1 MDKKF
6 EWNLAALSSNQK
18 KIADFIEKH
27 SARMPLLTEQDIA
40 TELQISIASVSRFWK
55 AVGYKNLK
63 DFKLALMEERDVS
76 PANKMRNML
85 NKVEAD
91 DLPGN
96 MMELGVQYLN
106 ETATELSREHFQQAV
121 QAINAARQLYVYAP
135 GPSEGLGSL
144 LRFRLMRFGY
154 AIQSLPK
161 SGRELYEYLPQLQ
174 QGDVVIIFGFVNM
187 NQEIKVLLD
196 RSRSIGCTSILVTDV
211 LVSDMVA
218 AADLSLYAF
227 RGQMWEFHSMVAPTA
242 LVESLI
248 VAVGM
253 KNKEATLKNLEQFN
267 ALRKQYSSYLPK

>member
-1 MDKKF
+1 MEKKF
-6 EWNLAALSSNQK
+6 EWNLAELSSNQK
-18 KIADFIEKH
+18 KIADFIEKN

-106 ETATELSREHFQQAV
+106 ETAAELSREHFQLAV
-121 QAINAARQLYVYAP
+121 EAINAARHLYVYAP

-161 SGRELYEYLPQLQ
+161 SGRELYEYLPLLQ

-187 NQEIKVLLD
+187 NQEIKVLLE
-196 RSRSIGCTSILVTDV
+196 RAKSIGCTSILITDV
-211 LVSDMVA
+211 LVSDMLA
-218 AADLSLYAF
+218 NADLSLYAF

-253 KNKEATLKNLEQFN
+253 NNKEATLKNLEQFN
-267 ALRKQYSSYLPK
+267 ALRKQYSAYLPK

>member
-1 MDKKF
+1 MEKKF
-6 EWNLAALSSNQK
+6 QWNLAVLSSNQK
-18 KIADFIEKH
+18 KIADFIEKNH
-27 SARMPLLTEQDIA
+27 ARMPLLTEQDIA

-63 DFKLALMEERDVS
+63 DFKLALMEERDIS

-91 DLPGN
+91 DLPGH
-96 MMELGVQYLN
+96 MMELGVQYLT
-106 ETATELSREHFQQAV
+106 ETSGGLSREHFWLAV
-121 QAINAARQLYVYAP
+121 EAMNAAKHMYVYAP

-161 SGRELYEYLPQLQ
+161 SGRELYEYLPLLQ
-174 QGDVVIIFGFVNM
+174 PEDVVIVFGFVNM
-187 NQEIKVLLD
+187 HPETKVLLD
-196 RSRSIGCTSILVTDV
+196 RAREIGCRSILITDV
-211 LVSDMVA
+211 LVSDMLA
-218 AADLSLYAF
+218 NADLILYAF

-253 KNKEATLKNLEQFN
+253 NNKETTLKNLEQFN
-267 ALRKQYSSYLPK
+267 ALRKQYAPYLPK